1 MNNKQKYDRAYEK
14 EHYDK
19 ILLRLPKDYKDIIKD
34 RATDLK
40 KSVNSYIVDLIMK
53 DLDKR

>member
-1 MNNKQKYDRAYEK
+1 MNNKQKYDEAYKKAHYEEIKIRVKIPYK
-14 EHYDK
+14 E
-19 ILLRLPKDYKDIIKD
+19 IIKD

-40 KSVNSYIVDLIMK
+40 KSVNAYIVDLIMK